1 MLKRRAYQEL
11 LKWKNKSDKKA
22 SRIFSQQLDASTIH
36 TNLTAYLQTPLEP
49 GKTLILFDEI
59 QECPEVR
66 AGIKFL
72 VEDGRFDYIE
82 SGSLLC
88 VKYKNI
94 SSFPVGYEQIL
105 PMYVLFTSV
114 ILSNISTQQI
124 SSIRSC

>member
-82 SGSLLC
+82 SGSLLG

-94 SSFPVGYEQIL
+94 SSFPVRYEHIL

-124 SSIRSC
+124 SSSRSC